1 MARPQKNNLD
11 YFSHDCDMR
20 NDIKIKAL
28 RRKFGHKGYSL
39 YVMMLEHLGKCDY
52 LCYEWTPLNIELLT
66 PDFDVDSAELI
77 EFINYATDV
86 LKLFEI
92 KNNHIVCP
100 NQMLR
105 AEPLFNDRK
114 GFSWENSPIMKF
126 TEDLSSKSEINSVIR
141 ADNTQSK
148 VKESKVKE
156 SILNESIVKESTV
169 QKTKQNIDLDI
180 VVPLVEEK
188 IPEHIASIL
197 KIVLEDGNITSKQRT
212 TLNEHKKKIIFQI
225 PVLEQILE
233 KI

>member
-28 RRKFGHKGYSL
+28 RRRFGHKGYSL

-92 KNNHIVCP
+92 KNNYIVCP

-114 GFSWENSPIMKF
+114 GFSWGNSPIMKF

-148 VKESKVKE
+148 VKESKLKE
-156 SILNESIVKESTV
+156 TKLNESIEKESIV
-169 QKTKQNIDLDI
+169 QKTNQNINLDI
-180 VVPLVEEK
+180 VLPLVEEK

-197 KIVLEDGNITSKQRT
+197 KIVLGDGIITSKQRT
-212 TLNEHKKKIIFQI
+212 ILNEHKRLIINKI

-233 KI
+233 

>member
-52 LCYEWTPLNIELLT
+52 LCYKWTPLNIELLT
-66 PDFDVDSAELI
+66 PDFDVDSEELV

-92 KNNHIVCP
+92 KNGYIVCP

-126 TEDLSSKSEINSVIR
+126 TGDLLSKSEINSVISP
-141 ADNTQSK
+141 DNTQSK

-156 SILNESIVKESTV
+156 TKVNESKIN
-169 QKTKQNIDLDI
+169 KTKL
-180 VVPLVEEK
+180 EE
-188 IPEHIASIL
+188 
-197 KIVLEDGNITSKQRT
+197 NITEEMKAVLKKLEVSGWNSLSSKECSLYYQIKD
-212 TLNEHKKKIIFQI
+212 LNKT
-225 PVLEQILE
+225 V
-233 KI
+233 

>member
-28 RRKFGHKGYSL
+28 RRRFGHKGYSL

-77 EFINYATDV
+77 GFINYATDV

-92 KNNHIVCP
+92 KNNYIVCP

-114 GFSWENSPIMKF
+114 GFSWGNSPIMKF

-148 VKESKVKE
+148 VKESKLKE
-156 SILNESIVKESTV
+156 TKLNESIV
-169 QKTKQNIDLDI
+169 QKTKQNINLDI
-180 VVPLVEEK
+180 VLPLVEEK

-197 KIVLEDGNITSKQRT
+197 KIVLGDGIITSKQRT
-212 TLNEHKKKIIFQI
+212 ILNEHKRLIINKI

-233 KI
+233 

>member
-52 LCYEWTPLNIELLT
+52 LCYEWTTLNIELLT
-66 PDFDVDSAELI
+66 PDFDVDSEELV

-92 KNNHIVCP
+92 KNNYIVCR

-105 AEPLFNDRK
+105 AEPLFNERK
-114 GFSWENSPIMKF
+114 GFSWENSPITKF
-126 TEDLSSKSEINSVIR
+126 TEDLLSKSEINSVISP
-141 ADNTQSK
+141 DNTQSK

-156 SILNESIVKESTV
+156 SIVKESKE
-169 QKTKQNIDLDI
+169 QYSKLTK
-180 VVPLVEEK
+180 
-188 IPEHIASIL
+188 
-197 KIVLEDGNITSKQRT
+197 LEVKNTIEALNSKQSIPDKARSAVIELIT
-212 TLNEHKKKIIFQI
+212 TGMITRGQKDIILNHIEHFKSFKILQQ
-225 PVLEQILE
+225 VLNFE
-233 KI
+233 

>member
-66 PDFDVDSAELI
+66 PDFDVDSEELV

-92 KNNHIVCP
+92 KNGYIVCP

-126 TEDLSSKSEINSVIR
+126 TGDLLSKSEINSVISP
-141 ADNTQSK
+141 DNTQSK

-156 SILNESIVKESTV
+156 SIVKESKEEENKLN
-169 QKTKQNIDLDI
+169 QTK
-180 VVPLVEEK
+180 VEERLTEEMKTVLKKYNLSGWNSLSPKECSIMYK
-188 IPEHIASIL
+188 I
-197 KIVLEDGNITSKQRT
+197 KD
-212 TLNEHKKKIIFQI
+212 
-225 PVLEQILE
+225 LE
-233 KI
+233 KVK